1 MDSCRT
7 PSPEIGNLL
16 RCLRAAP
23 FAALLCA
30 CAVAPLPQDQAV
42 TLAKDQG
49 LAAVMIDTLDPLTEV
64 TFQQQGTG
72 RKLVVAAVP
81 AGINIYLF
89 PTRSGPYCIT
99 GFHFANLDF
108 KVRGA
113 PECFQV
119 SAGQLS
125 YSGTLAPRVEEG
137 RPVTHQVMDP
147 QGFRVLLGEQ
157 YPTVA
162 RQFPA
167 PPPAG

>member
-1 MDSCRT
+1 
-7 PSPEIGNLL
+7 L
-16 RCLRAAP
+16 
-23 FAALLCA
+23 AALLCG
-30 CAVAPLPQDQAV
+30 CAAAPLQHDQTV
-42 TLAKDQG
+42 SLGSDQG

-64 TFQQQGTG
+64 AFRQPDGG

-89 PTRSGPYCIT
+89 PIRAGRYCMT

-108 KVRGA
+108 KMGGA

-119 SAGQLS
+119 SAGRLS
-125 YSGTLAPRVEEG
+125 YSGTLAPRVEDG
-137 RPVTHQVMDP
+137 RPVTHQVMDL

-157 YPTVA
+157 YPTIA

-167 PPPAG
+167 PPPAE